1 MDVKEWMSYKCS
13 DEGTGNHNIH
23 NSSTHSHP
31 SEEDRTKNCKCKR
44 AFRGGVGSDDD
55 GDDGEGDD
63 SESDDGSC
71 NGDDDGNDKD
81 GGCMMIIETLRF

>member
-31 SEEDRTKNCKCKR
+31 SEEDRTKNCKYKR
-44 AFRGGVGSDDD
+44 AFRGGVGSDDVT
-55 GDDGEGDD
+55 
-63 SESDDGSC
+63 
-71 NGDDDGNDKD
+71 
-81 GGCMMIIETLRF
+81 MMKVMIVKVMMVVVMVMMMVMIRMVVV